1 MGVNMLV
8 MFFSGLLFTRSSS
21 SYESLRT
28 NIRTYP
34 VSFTFLSLKLTSR
47 LKLNTSLSLMYD
59 DWFVILE
66 EILMNLFT
74 YCLESLLVQL
84 MLLLYRDLISVV
96 FCSILSSTRVSWQ
109 DWALP
114 HNATVIPANIIS
126 PYILLSLFWFWYD
139 KICYITLNWFVSIMP
154 WYL

>member
-8 MFFSGLLFTRSSS
+8 MFSELLFTRSWN

-47 LKLNTSLSLMYD
+47 LKLNTSLSLMFD

-74 YCLESLLVQL
+74 YCLELSLVQL
-84 MLLLYRDLISVV
+84 MLLLYRDLILDVP
-96 FCSILSSTRVSWQ
+96 SIDTSTRVLLQ

-126 PYILLSLFWFWYD
+126 PYILLSVFWFWYD
-139 KICYITLNWFVSIMP
+139 NICYITLNWFVSIMP